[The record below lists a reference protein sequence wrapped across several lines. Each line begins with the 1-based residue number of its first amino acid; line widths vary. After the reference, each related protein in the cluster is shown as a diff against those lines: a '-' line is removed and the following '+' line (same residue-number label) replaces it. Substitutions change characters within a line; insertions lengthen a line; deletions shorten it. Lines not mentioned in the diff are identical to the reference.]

1 MPSPGKIGFWFIPP
15 PPPALEDFPNP
26 GFEEGLIY
34 WQVLNTR
41 VRLNGGTTIL
51 GWPTPTDPTPNP
63 QNYQGQTSVGDAPG
77 ASGEEYSV
85 SLIDDTPPGIGGLQA
100 LRLENYAV
108 VPGGSILYGPA
119 VISERRIIA
128 EVGDTVEFNWRAL
141 SGADAGVGDAYN
153 PFAYIVD
160 PATGRTITLLDVNAN
175 NVGFN
180 TDWQTASRVIGI
192 GEEGE
197 YHFVFI
203 CGSFD
208 ATFGTVIGSAFLV
221 DTVRIIKA
229 V

>member
-26 GFEEGLIY
+26 GFEDGLIY
-34 WQVLNTR
+34 WQIINAR
-41 VRLNGGTTIL
+41 IRLNGGSTIL
-51 GWPTPTDPTPNP
+51 GWPTPNDPTPNP
-63 QNYQGQTSVGDAPG
+63 ESIRGVSPGDAD
-77 ASGEEYSV
+77 SVYDETYTV
-85 SLIDDTPPGIGGLQA
+85 SLVDDTPPGIGGLQA
-100 LRLENYAV
+100 LRLESYAV
-108 VPGGSILYGPA
+108 VPSGAILYGPA

-160 PATGRTITLLDVNAN
+160 TATGRTITLLDVNATD
-175 NVGFN
+175 VGFN
-180 TDWQTASRVIGI
+180 TDWQTASRVIQT
-192 GEEGE
+192 GEAGE

-221 DTVRIIKA
+221 DTVQLIKA